1 MKKTEIDKEWLLKEL
16 TDRVLNGEISSETMK
31 VFFQILAKWE
41 KENADS

>member
-1 MKKTEIDKEWLLKEL
+1 MKKTIDTDWLRKEL
-16 TDRVLNGEISSETMK
+16 TDRVMNGEISSETMK